1 MNKRIINQQEFN
13 GLVAKICR
21 DITLSGWQPDYIVG
35 LTRGGLIPAVMI
47 SHYLNIPMYSLG
59 VSLRDNDMEPE
70 SNLWM
75 AEDALGPRSRERF
88 VEDAN
93 DIGGILEAAS
103 SLLEEGATYK
113 NILIVDDINDTGA
126 TFNWIMQDWPSGC
139 FPEDPSWE
147 EVWNNNVKFAA
158 VVDNLSSNCK
168 VKMDYVGI
176 EINKAEN
183 DVWVDFPWED
193 WWTK

>member
-47 SHYLNIPMYSLG
+47 SHYLNIPMYSLS

-147 EVWNNNVKFAA
+147 EVWNNNVKFAT

-168 VKMDYVGI
+168 AKMDYVGI